1 MITPLNSS
9 HESNLIKVP
18 LKGQLKLFVKT
29 MGDSSKFL
37 GNITVPIEILPTKGY
52 IWLPLLTS
60 LSDNLIKTIE
70 DPVTSPKILLGISND
85 SALPSIENEEILEEK
100 LVNKELAQKLSE
112 TKLQLS
118 EETQS
123 RNTIQS
129 SYFNLLSLHNKLIQ
143 NSKTREMSLINLLE
157 QKDVEIQK
165 LKKTLE
171 SLNKNDEKVQEIHK
185 VEDCHS
191 QDFEGVIQRLVSEL
205 DQTKKL
211 FIDSVKQRN
220 YLCSQMK
227 IADPCLDTSIKCV
240 ENGRNVL
247 ELKAE
252 IIQYD
257 EENKILRKKLA
268 QSEKNKESLNFQI
281 FELLQTIE
289 TEGLDPQIINPID
302 SLLSQQGLVHIF
314 TKVNHTYSIKEK
326 LVQLKI
332 QDSKLFVA
340 QEKSFVPIEDFLQNL
355 KIDPNFRSE
364 AHSKSFSHTFLQNSS
379 KKLKENSE
387 NFLQKSFS
395 DLKPLSKPGQ
405 RLLQTKNR
413 ETSLDQKI
421 LKV

>member
-1 MITPLNSS
+1 
-9 HESNLIKVP
+9 
-18 LKGQLKLFVKT
+18 

-240 ENGRNVL
+240 ENGLRL
-247 ELKAE
+247 SS
-252 IIQYD
+252 YD
-257 EENKILRKKLA
+257 T
-268 QSEKNKESLNFQI
+268 SEK
-281 FELLQTIE
+281 LQLISNAF
-289 TEGLDPQIINPID
+289 DVI
-302 SLLSQQGLVHIF
+302 H
-314 TKVNHTYSIKEK
+314 
-326 LVQLKI
+326 
-332 QDSKLFVA
+332 
-340 QEKSFVPIEDFLQNL
+340 
-355 KIDPNFRSE
+355 
-364 AHSKSFSHTFLQNSS
+364 
-379 KKLKENSE
+379 
-387 NFLQKSFS
+387 
-395 DLKPLSKPGQ
+395 
-405 RLLQTKNR
+405 
-413 ETSLDQKI
+413 
-421 LKV
+421 